1 MSQQHKNQTAQLK
14 IGTLRVSRIHFLYA
28 AALVAQ
34 VIIYDAWKLITP
46 QALLQRWLVAAAL
59 LATTTVVWLLA
70 KSRPLTAAGYRNL
83 VYLLVL
89 VDIFV
94 ASFAV
99 YTQRG
104 MASRGVFLYVIPI
117 ITAAVLASRSTILAT
132 TILSVAAYTTTTLAY
147 FVLNFNEG
155 YKIELYGEVGFYSVA
170 LFIVGFLVWAA
181 VRPKK

>member
-1 MSQQHKNQTAQLK
+1 MTQSSKNTAVQLK
-14 IGTLRVSRIHFLYA
+14 LGTLRVSRIHFLYA
-28 AALVAQ
+28 VALGVQ
-34 VIIYDAWKLITP
+34 VVIYDAWKLITP
-46 QALLQRWLVAAAL
+46 QALLQRWLVTAAL
-59 LATTTVVWLLA
+59 LGTTTIVWFLA
-70 KSRPLTAAGYRNL
+70 KSRQFTAAGYRNL
-83 VYLLVL
+83 IYTLVAI
-89 VDIFV
+89 DIFV

-99 YTQRG
+99 YSQRG

-132 TILSVAAYTTTTLAY
+132 TILSVAAYTSTALAY

-170 LFIVGFLVWAA
+170 LFIVGFLAWAV